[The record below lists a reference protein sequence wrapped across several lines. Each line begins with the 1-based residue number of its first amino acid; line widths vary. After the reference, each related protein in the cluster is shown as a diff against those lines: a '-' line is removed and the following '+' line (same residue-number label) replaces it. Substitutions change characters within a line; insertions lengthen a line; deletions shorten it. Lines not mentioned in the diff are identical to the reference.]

1 MAKKEDN
8 TLRMKRCQEYIEA
21 LEEEQK
27 KIQVFKRELPMC
39 LLLVTQAIESY
50 RKELSEFSRSE
61 LIQSEGSERTT
72 SECEGRDGCTTL
84 YEEFMPIKSDEHE
97 SCERIKDDEAENNNV
112 DKKRS
117 EWLQLWNQS
126 PDPLPKEDQK
136 ATVVVVEVNE
146 NGGAFQP
153 FQREKP
159 ADSQALKAITPTPP
173 TASSSTAET
182 VGNKK
187 EREHQ
192 KQLQMHR
199 KQRRCWS
206 QELHRRFLHAL
217 QQLGGS
223 HVATPKQIRDLMQVD
238 GLTNDEVK
246 SHLQKYRL
254 HTRRPATP
262 TVTNGGENS
271 QQPQL
276 IVMEGIWVPSRDS
289 VNNRVYAPVAVQPPP
304 RSSPSEP
311 RSIQR
316 CKPPSASS
324 STHPAHLLPLS

>member
-8 TLRMKRCQEYIEA
+8 TLKMKRCQEYIEA

-61 LIQSEGSERTT
+61 EHIQSQGSERTT
-72 SECEGRDGCTTL
+72 SECEGRDDCTTL
-84 YEEFMPIKSDEHE
+84 YEEFMPIKSDEYE

-126 PDPLPKEDQK
+126 PDPLLKEDQK
-136 ATVVVVEVNE
+136 TTVVVVEVNE
-146 NGGAFQP
+146 NCGAFQP
-153 FQREKP
+153 FQKEKP
-159 ADSQALKAITPTPP
+159 ADCQPLKAISQAP

-187 EREHQ
+187 EREQQ

-262 TVTNGGENS
+262 TVTNGGENP
-271 QQPQL
+271 QQL
-276 IVMEGIWVPSRDS
+276 IVMEGIWVPSRDA

-304 RSSPSEP
+304 RSSSSEQ

>member
-1 MAKKEDN
+1 MAKKGDN
-8 TLRMKRCQEYIEA
+8 MDYTLKKKRREEYIEA

-27 KIQVFKRELPMC
+27 KIQVFKRELPLC
-39 LLLVTQAIESY
+39 LSLVTQAIESY

-61 LIQSEGSERTT
+61 HIQSEGSERTT
-72 SECEGRDGCTTL
+72 SEFEGRDGCIAL
-84 YEEFMPIKSDEHE
+84 SEEFVPIKS
-97 SCERIKDDEAENNNV
+97 CERVKDDEAENNV
-112 DKKRS
+112 DKKKS

-126 PDPLPKEDQK
+126 PDPQPIEDQTT
-136 ATVVVVEVNE
+136 TVVAAEVNE
-146 NGGAFQP
+146 NCGAFQP
-153 FQREKP
+153 FQKGKL
-159 ADSQALKAITPTPP
+159 AYSQPLKAITPTP

-182 VGNKK
+182 GGNKK
-187 EREHQ
+187 EMEQQ

-206 QELHRRFLHAL
+206 SELHRRFLHAL
-217 QQLGGS
+217 QRLGGS
-223 HVATPKQIRDLMQVD
+223 HAATPKQIRDLMQVD

-262 TVTNGGENS
+262 TLTNGCES
-271 QQPQL
+271 PQQQQL
-276 IVMEGIWVPSRDS
+276 IVVEGIWVPSKDG

-316 CKPPSASS
+316 CKPPTASS
-324 STHPAHLLPLS
+324 STHPSHLLPLS

>member
-1 MAKKEDN
+1 MTMAKNGDN
-8 TLRMKRCQEYIEA
+8 MEYTLKIQRCQEYIES

-27 KIQVFKRELPMC
+27 KIQVFKKELPLC
-39 LLLVTQAIESY
+39 LLLVTQAIDSY
-50 RKELSEFSRSE
+50 RKELSEISSSE
-61 LIQSEGSERTT
+61 HIQSEGSERTT
-72 SECEGRDGCTTL
+72 SEDGCTAL

-97 SCERIKDDEAENNNV
+97 SCERIKEDEAENNV
-112 DKKRS
+112 DKKKS

-126 PDPLPKEDQK
+126 PDPQLKETTK
-136 ATVVVVEVNE
+136 VVVEVKGNC
-146 NGGAFQP
+146 GAFEP
-153 FQREKP
+153 FQKEK
-159 ADSQALKAITPTPP
+159 SQPLKAITPTP

-182 VGNKK
+182 GGNKK
-187 EREHQ
+187 EMEKQ

-206 QELHRRFLHAL
+206 QELHRRFLNAL

-262 TVTNGGENS
+262 TVTNGSEN
-271 QQPQL
+271 PQL
-276 IVMEGIWVPSRDS
+276 IVVEGIWVPSHDAV
-289 VNNRVYAPVAVQPPP
+289 VNNKVYTPVAVQPQP

-316 CKPPSASS
+316 CKPPTASS
-324 STHPAHLLPLS
+324 ATHPAHRLPLS

>member
-1 MAKKEDN
+1 MAKKDDN
-8 TLRMKRCQEYIEA
+8 TLKMKRCQEYIEA
-21 LEEEQK
+21 LEEELK

-39 LLLVTQAIESY
+39 LSLVTQAIESY

-61 LIQSEGSERTT
+61 HIQSESSSEQTT
-72 SECEGRDGCTTL
+72 SECEVRDGRTAL
-84 YEEFMPIKSDEHE
+84 FEEFMPIKSDEHE
-97 SCERIKDDEAENNNV
+97 SCERIKDDEAENNV

-126 PDPLPKEDQK
+126 PDPLPKEDQ
-136 ATVVVVEVNE
+136 TMVVV
-146 NGGAFQP
+146 QP
-153 FQREKP
+153 FEKGKFLVST
-159 ADSQALKAITPTPP
+159 DSQPPKAITPTP
-173 TASSSTAET
+173 TIASSTAET
-182 VGNKK
+182 GGNKK
-187 EREHQ
+187 ETDQQ

-206 QELHRRFLHAL
+206 PELHRRFLRAL

-262 TVTNGGENS
+262 TSLTNGGENP

-276 IVMEGIWVPSRDS
+276 MVMEGIWVPSRDA
-289 VNNRVYAPVAVQPPP
+289 VNNRVYAPVAAPPP

-311 RSIQR
+311 KSIQR
-316 CKPPSASS
+316 CKPPTASS
-324 STHPAHLLPLS
+324 STHPTHLLPLS

>member
-1 MAKKEDN
+1 MAKKGDN
-8 TLRMKRCQEYIEA
+8 MDYTLKKKRCEEYIEA
-21 LEEEQK
+21 LVEEQK
-27 KIQVFKRELPMC
+27 KIQVFKRDLPLC
-39 LLLVTQAIESY
+39 LSLVTQAIESY
-50 RKELSEFSRSE
+50 RKELSKFSRSE
-61 LIQSEGSERTT
+61 HIQPEGSERTT
-72 SECEGRDGCTTL
+72 SECEGRDGCIAL
-84 YEEFMPIKSDEHE
+84 CEEFVPIKS
-97 SCERIKDDEAENNNV
+97 CERVKDDEAENNI
-112 DKKRS
+112 DKKKS

-126 PDPLPKEDQK
+126 PDPQPIEDQTT
-136 ATVVVVEVNE
+136 TVVEEVKE
-146 NGGAFQP
+146 NCDAFQ
-153 FQREKP
+153 KGKL
-159 ADSQALKAITPTPP
+159 AYSQPLKAITPTP

-182 VGNKK
+182 GGNKK
-187 EREHQ
+187 EMEQQ

-206 QELHRRFLHAL
+206 SELHRRFLHAL
-217 QQLGGS
+217 QKLGGS

-262 TVTNGGENS
+262 TLTNGCENP
-271 QQPQL
+271 QQQQL
-276 IVMEGIWVPSRDS
+276 IVVEGIWVPSKDA

-316 CKPPSASS
+316 CKPPTASS
-324 STHPAHLLPLS
+324 STHPLRLPLS